1 MSTSVLASLEPR
13 FFELQNRVSEIVH
26 SQPWQFLNILINDAS
41 VVVNVGHWQC
51 CFKAV
56 ARARRASP
64 RRVLMCLGSL
74 LTWYAAGTYLLRQ
87 QSRGVPPPTAVW
99 SGRSRSWRRR
109 RLILIIMTFS
119 HH

>member
-1 MSTSVLASLEPR
+1 MKY
-13 FFELQNRVSEIVH
+13 IVH

-87 QSRGVPPPTAVW
+87 QSRSASSNCCLVGKKSELEKKKAD
-99 SGRSRSWRRR
+99 
-109 RLILIIMTFS
+109 LD
-119 HH
+119 HHDFLSPLA